1 MALAL
6 GTGASVLGG
15 IQQGQAKKAAADQ
28 TAADLEIQAQQ
39 TREAA
44 KKEAANI
51 RKAGERQVGASRA
64 ATAGSGIVVDQ
75 GSSSLI
81 QQDITQ
87 GANSDAENTLLTGER
102 QASASQ
108 RNASNMRK
116 SGDSAVMGSLLGS
129 AGTVAQS
136 YIGWKGMR

>member
-1 MALAL
+1 MAL

-15 IQQGQAKKAAADQ
+15 IQQGQAKKAAGDQ

-44 KKEAANI
+44 KREAANI
-51 RKAGERQVGASRA
+51 RKAGERQVSASRA

-75 GSSSLI
+75 GTSSLI

-102 QASASQ
+102 QASAS
-108 RNASNMRK
+108 RREADSLRRA
-116 SGDSAVMGSLLGS
+116 GDGAVMGSLLG
-129 AGTVAQS
+129 AVGTVAQS
-136 YIGWKGMR
+136 YVGWKGMR